1 MRKIGSIWSDI
12 CSQKIHATCK
22 PVPAKNGGGNMRKKV
37 IVTLLTAICLV
48 LSGCGSSGDSSVVSD
63 APYESEDASSDE
75 EEYSEPDEYV
85 ENEGS
90 VPEEAE
96 DSEEVSG
103 IIGMLIHNATQAC
116 TVQIVS
122 IDPDT
127 GTQHVISEFYLKR
140 DNKMLYQWADSRCM
154 ARNWFTDDFTN
165 MAVDMYLSETG
176 ECHAGWIDTGGN
188 FTDVT
193 EMSGL
198 AGEKDFFNTAPVQ
211 HRAIGFVDGRFAFY
225 DTEAEKVYC
234 IPISSATSAGEV
246 DADDVLTRLLQHV
259 KSADLT
265 CQVDNETYLTDYSA
279 TQGSPQ
285 SFIMNPE
292 TGEMT
297 EYIPEA
303 DRCNWSGVL
312 SPDGDMVAFL
322 SEPETGGVVEL
333 YKMSMNAKTPTAI
346 SLQENSAIIVDISTL
361 GTGSLALRPSGYG
374 IMFQTMHEEGYCHLL
389 EWR

>member
-1 MRKIGSIWSDI
+1 MKRISIVVLMV
-12 CSQKIHATCK
+12 TC
-22 PVPAKNGGGNMRKKV
+22 
-37 IVTLLTAICLV
+37 LLV
-48 LSGCGSSGDSSVVSD
+48 GGCGSSSD
-63 APYESEDASSDE
+63 TSAISDTPYDESYESEDTSLDDYAD
-75 EEYSEPDEYV
+75 DEYAEDDGV
-85 ENEGS
+85 D
-90 VPEEAE
+90 VPEEVE
-96 DSEEVSG
+96 TEEISG
-103 IIGMLIHNATQAC
+103 IIEMLIHNTTQTC
-116 TVQIVS
+116 NVQVVS

-127 GTQHVISEFYLKR
+127 GTQHVISEFCLKR

-176 ECHAGWIDTGGN
+176 ECHAGWIDTDGN

-211 HRAIGFVDGRFAFY
+211 HRAIGFVDGRYAFY
-225 DTEAEKVYC
+225 DTETEEVYC
-234 IPISSATSAGEV
+234 VPASQLSIDGAVEM
-246 DADDVLTRLLQHV
+246 DDGLTRLLQQV
-259 KSADLT
+259 KSVDLT
-265 CQVDNETYLTDYSA
+265 CRVDNETYLADYSA
-279 TQGSPQ
+279 TQGLPQ
-285 SFIMNPE
+285 SFVMNPE

-303 DRCNWSGVL
+303 GRCNWSGVL
-312 SPDGDMVAFL
+312 SPDGDMVAFF

-333 YKMSMNAKTPTAI
+333 YKMSMNDKIPTAI
-346 SLQENSAIIVDISTL
+346 SSQENSAVIVDISTL